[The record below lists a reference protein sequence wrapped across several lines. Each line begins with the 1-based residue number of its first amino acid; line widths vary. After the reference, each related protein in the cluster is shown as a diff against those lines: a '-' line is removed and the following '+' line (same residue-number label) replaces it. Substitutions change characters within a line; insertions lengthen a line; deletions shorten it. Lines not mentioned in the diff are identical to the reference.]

1 MKRTKI
7 TDVLK
12 STAYGTEVTVMG
24 WVRTHR
30 SSKAVDFIALND
42 GSTIKNVQI
51 VVDPATVSVY
61 AGTSCQSSASPA
73 TVSVY
78 AGTSCQSSAS
88 PAGLKDV
95 TTGACIRC
103 TGTLVESPAA
113 GQPSEIQAAE
123 IEIYGLCDNTYPMQ
137 KKGQSFEVMR
147 KNAHLRLRTNTF
159 GAVMRIRHNMAMA
172 IHTYFH
178 EHGFYYF
185 HTPLITA
192 SDCEGAG
199 NMFQVTTKNL
209 YDLKKDENGS
219 IIYDDDFFGQQ
230 TSLTVSGQLEGE
242 LGATALGAIYTF
254 GPTFRAENSNTPRH
268 LAEFWMIE
276 PEVAFLDQEGLMD
289 LEEDFIK
296 YCVRWALDHCQ
307 DDLQFLN
314 DNKFITPNH
323 DLIPRLEGVLKD
335 SFVRLTYTEG
345 IQILQQAI
353 ADGHKFEF
361 PCNWGDDLAS
371 EHERYLVEQ
380 HFRKP
385 VIMTDYPSAIKA
397 FYMKQNPAAPS
408 SVSADTPCQP
418 SVGYHGIQAPAPT
431 MQGTDV
437 LFPQIGEI
445 IGGSVREESY
455 DKLMAEI
462 NNRGME
468 TDKLWWYLDTRRYGS
483 CPHAGFGLGFERLI
497 LFVTGMQNI
506 RDVIPFPRTPK
517 SAEF

>member
-1 MKRTKI
+1 MDIKRTRIADLLKR
-7 TDVLK
+7 TDF
-12 STAYGTEVTVMG
+12 GQEVVVKG
-24 WVRTHR
+24 WVRTKR
-30 SSKAVDFIALND
+30 GSKTVSFIALND

-51 VVDPATVSVY
+51 VADLEKFDDELMK
-61 AGTSCQSSASPA
+61 QI
-73 TVSVY
+73 
-78 AGTSCQSSAS
+78 
-88 PAGLKDV
+88 
-95 TTGACIRC
+95 TTGACLSVK
-103 TGTLVESPAA
+103 GTMVESIGS
-113 GQPSEIQAAE
+113 GQAVEVQANE
-123 IEIYGLCDNTYPMQ
+123 IEVLGLCGDDYPMQ
-137 KKGQSFEVMR
+137 KKGQSFEYMR
-147 KNAHLRLRTNTF
+147 QHAHMRLRTNTF
-159 GAVMRIRHNMAMA
+159 GAGMRIRHNMAMA

-209 YDLKKDENGS
+209 YDLKKDDQGK

-276 PEVAFLDQEGLMD
+276 PEIAFLDQEELMD

-296 YCVRWALDHCQ
+296 YCVQWALDHCQ
-307 DDLQFLN
+307 DDLEFLN
-314 DNKFITPNH
+314 NMIDKT
-323 DLIPRLEGVLKD
+323 LLERLQSVLKE

-345 IQILQQAI
+345 IDILQQAI
-353 ADGHKFEF
+353 KDGKKFEF

-371 EHERYLVEQ
+371 EHERFLVEE
-380 HFRKP
+380 HFKKP
-385 VIMTDYPSAIKA
+385 VIMTDYPTAIKS
-397 FYMKQNPAAPS
+397 FYMKQNEA
-408 SVSADTPCQP
+408 TPDGG
-418 SVGYHGIQAPAPT
+418 SIGYHGVKAPAST

-445 IGGSVREESY
+445 IGGSVREADY
-455 DKLMAEI
+455 DKLMGEI
-462 NNRGME
+462 NRRQMDM
-468 TDKLWWYLDTRRYGS
+468 THLWWYLDTRRWGS

-506 RDVIPFPRTPK
+506 RDVIPFPRTPR